1 MSIAK
6 KFFLNQDFGHGLS
19 VTEVDLCHVISN
31 IKMSSSLLDKPLS
44 TGLHQKVGSGMT
56 GLILVLDV
64 VIFNPEAQNYARR
77 KLCVPIGNK
86 GTRERVQTRGTSSRT
101 TYLDS

>member
-1 MSIAK
+1 VTKVLIQK
-6 KFFLNQDFGHGLS
+6 EFFRYTHGLS

-44 TGLHQKVGSGMT
+44 TRIVHQKVGSGMT

-64 VIFNPEAQNYARR
+64 VIFNPEAS
-77 KLCVPIGNK
+77 KFS
-86 GTRERVQTRGTSSRT
+86 TS
-101 TYLDS
+101 LK